1 MDDLSISDLLERARR
16 EPGELDRLFA
26 QCRNYL
32 TVMARAQ
39 VEKRLQA
46 KVDASDLVQQ
56 TLLEAYRDF
65 RNFRGGTEAEWLA
78 WLRRILAHNAANFIR
93 HWQTTGKRQARR
105 EVPLG
110 PDGSSAGPRFDPADS
125 GESPSAQ
132 LLRKER
138 ELLVADAVAQLPPDY
153 QEVINL
159 RNLQRLPFQDVA
171 ERMGRSRP
179 AVQMLW
185 LRALEKL
192 QEILAGLTTGTSWQ
206 IGDGNHHGNR

>member
-1 MDDLSISDLLERARR
+1 MTDASITDLLRRARQS
-16 EPGELDRLFA
+16 PGDLDLLFA

-32 TVMARAQ
+32 NVLARAQ
-39 VEKRLQA
+39 VEKKLQA

-78 WLRRILAHNAANFIR
+78 WLRCILTHNAANFIR
-93 HWQTTGKRQARR
+93 HWKTTGKRQAKR
-105 EVPLG
+105 EVSLAAG
-110 PDGSSAGPRFDPADS
+110 DSSAGPRLDPSDN
-125 GESPSAQ
+125 GESPSQQ
-132 LLRKER
+132 LMRKER
-138 ELLVADAVAQLPPDY
+138 ELLVADAVARLPLDY

-159 RNLQRLPFQDVA
+159 RNLQRLPFNEVA

-185 LRALEKL
+185 LRALNQL
-192 QEILAGLTTGTSWQ
+192 QQILTGLSGLSS
-206 IGDGNHHGNR
+206 IKMD

>member
-1 MDDLSISDLLERARR
+1 MNDLSLVDLLQRARQEPR
-16 EPGELDRLFA
+16 ELERLFSE
-26 QCRNYL
+26 CRNYL
-32 TVMARAQ
+32 NVLARAQ
-39 VEKRLQA
+39 VEKRLQS

-78 WLRRILAHNAANFIR
+78 WLRRILSHNAANFIR
-93 HWQTTGKRQARR
+93 HWQMTGKRQARK

-110 PDGSSAGPRFDPADS
+110 PGDSNGAPRFDPPAH
-125 GESPSAQ
+125 GESPSQ
-132 LLRKER
+132 ELLRKER

-159 RNLQRLPFQDVA
+159 RNLQQLPFQDVA
-171 ERMGRSRP
+171 DRMGRSRP

-185 LRALEKL
+185 LRALNQL
-192 QEILAGLTTGTSWQ
+192 QQILAGVAAARDS
-206 IGDGNHHGNR
+206 NA